1 MKFSSFKTAIKSPA
15 LLIVAGLLIVC
26 TNQVQAQSQ
35 SKTRAPQTQAQP
47 KIAYDG
53 NCSVCLVKYQKW
65 VPGKPTINSKYDGL
79 TYYFPDA
86 STKQAFDQNPA
97 AYAPVLGGDC
107 TVCLVKIGKRVPGS
121 INFASLYKD
130 RVYLFPEAKQKEMFE
145 ASPEAFVDVDLAENG
160 NCIVCSAKAN
170 KLVPGK
176 AEFTAIH
183 NGMRYLFP
191 SDDAR
196 QMFIAAPDSFLHAAK
211 PKMSSNEVSHSQ
223 SPSVIA
229 QVQAE
234 LVTVQ
239 GTTSCSGCNYG
250 VKPIGAPEELGL
262 AVVDADGTVYVIED
276 SHRRWP
282 ERYKARFDGEQVSV
296 TGTVIK
302 REGKVVW
309 VQPSSLHTL

>member
-1 MKFSSFKTAIKSPA
+1 MKFNAFKTAVKFPA
-15 LLIVAGLLIVC
+15 LLIVAGLLTVS
-26 TNQVQAQSQ
+26 TTHAQSQ
-35 SKTRAPQTQAQP
+35 SKSQTLMPQAQMQP
-47 KIAYDG
+47 KLAYDG

-65 VPGKPTINSKYDGL
+65 VPGNPAINSKYDGL

-86 STKQAFDQNPA
+86 STKQAFDADPA

-145 ASPEAFVDVDLAENG
+145 AAPEQFVNVDLAANG
-160 NCIVCSAKAN
+160 NCIVCAVKAN
-170 KLVPGK
+170 KQVPGK
-176 AEFTAIH
+176 VEFTAIH
-183 NGMRYLFP
+183 DGMRYLFP

-196 QMFIAAPDSFLHAAK
+196 QIFIAAPNKFLAPAK
-211 PKMSSNEVSHSQ
+211 PQMSANEVSQ
-223 SPSVIA
+223 PTAIA
-229 QVQAE
+229 QVQAQ

-239 GTTSCSGCNYG
+239 GTTSCAGCNYG
-250 VKPIGAPEELGL
+250 VKPIGAPDELGL
-262 AVVDADGTVYVIED
+262 AVVDADGTVYVIEE
-276 SHRRWP
+276 SHTRWP
-282 ERYKARFDGEQVSV
+282 ERYKARFNGEQVSV

-302 REGKVVW
+302 AEGKVVW

>member
-1 MKFSSFKTAIKSPA
+1 MKFSSFKTTFKFPA
-15 LLIVAGLLIVC
+15 LLAVAGLLIAC
-26 TNQVQAQSQ
+26 TNQLQAQSQ
-35 SKTRAPQTQAQP
+35 SKTRAPQTQVQP
-47 KIAYDG
+47 KLAYDG

-65 VPGKPTINSKYDGL
+65 VIGKPAINSKYDGL

-86 STKQAFDQNPA
+86 STKQAFDENPA

-121 INFASLYKD
+121 INFASLYKG

-145 ASPEAFVDVDLAENG
+145 ASPEAFVDVDLAANG
-160 NCIVCSAKAN
+160 NCVVCSAKAN
-170 KLVPGK
+170 KQVPGK

-196 QMFIAAPDSFLHAAK
+196 QMFIAAPNSFLTAVK
-211 PKMSSNEVSHSQ
+211 PEISSTEVAQ
-223 SPSVIA
+223 PPSVIA
-229 QVQAE
+229 QVKAE

-239 GTTSCSGCNYG
+239 GTTSCAGCNYG

-262 AVVDADGTVYVIED
+262 AVVDADGTVYVIEE

-282 ERYKARFDGEQVSV
+282 ERYQARFNGEQVSV

-302 REGKVVW
+302 REGNVVW